1 MADPSRAR
9 RMMPIEDTF
18 ALPFQDD
25 NMCEDSGRADD
36 GQMMIWATVDRG
48 FGLILDDDDDF
59 CRSRC

>member
-1 MADPSRAR
+1 
-9 RMMPIEDTF
+9 MMPIEDTF